1 MSKALQEN
9 DKKKWQEASKNRH
22 EKIIQEVEGLK
33 KKIEV
38 LNRNLDE
45 KKGEA
50 YACKQQMQVTQIYL
64 KKKTHKMRV
73 SNFDKF

>member
-9 DKKKWQEASKNRH
+9 EKKKLVKMDM
-22 EKIIQEVEGLK
+22 KMIQEVEGLK
-33 KKIEV
+33 KKIEM

-50 YACKQQMQVTQIYL
+50 YACKQQMQVTQIYF
-64 KKKTHKMRV
+64 KKRRIK
-73 SNFDKF
+73 